1 MNDTNCKTD
10 SVFSNENTKMN
21 KIWHLPLGIKQTV
34 RPVGSNETI
43 RKCSGNPEA
52 NIQSCWEDFIKMI
65 IFEQDLKVS
74 KYLPRVDF

>member
-10 SVFSNENTKMN
+10 SVFTNENTKMN
-21 KIWHLPLGIKQTV
+21 KIWHLLEIKQTI
-34 RPVGSNETI
+34 RPVDSNETI

-52 NIQSCWEDFIKMI
+52 NIHSCWEDFTKRI

-74 KYLPRVDF
+74 K